1 MDFLD
6 YRVTDKKVHNSNGG
20 KQSITEHELT
30 IETAKQCELLTPF
43 SISCTVIVKGWP
55 AIELSLMR

>member
-20 KQSITEHELT
+20 RQSIIEHELT
-30 IETAKQCELLTPF
+30 IETAKKRESLTPF
-43 SISCTVIVKGWP
+43 SISCIVIVKGWP